1 LKVTRTAFHK
11 FRRTALYEA
20 DNAFVED
27 HKKQVG
33 FSEYENNFKFKPDE
47 RLLQKVTR
55 QGEKMA

>member
-1 LKVTRTAFHK
+1 
-11 FRRTALYEA
+11 
-20 DNAFVED
+20 VED